1 MLVERHANAVV
12 AWAPAKVNLYLEIL
26 SRRPD
31 SYHEIESLLVAVS
44 LYDTLQFENEPTG
57 EIRLECEEAGLPT
70 GPGNLVYRAASLLRA
85 RSARKAGAAIRL
97 QKRIPIAAGLAG
109 GSSDAAAT
117 IAGLNELW
125 HLGLSTGQMMS
136 VGAELGS
143 DVAFFFSTPAAWCT
157 GRGEVVTR
165 LSLKYPLWFVL
176 LCPPFGLATADVYR
190 ATTVPDRVEDSSLFL
205 SAARAGDVDEIGRR
219 MHNRLQEAAEKL
231 CPALRRYQARLK
243 SFGPAGQMMSGSGA
257 SLFALCRNQEEAQ
270 AIARGLRV
278 GSEEGMDQRV
288 FIVRSCS

>member
-1 MLVERHANAVV
+1 MLIERHADAVV
-12 AWAPAKVNLYLEIL
+12 AWAPAKVNLYLEIVAK
-26 SRRPD
+26 RPD
-31 SYHEIESLLVAVS
+31 GYHEIESLLVAVS
-44 LYDTLQFENEPTG
+44 LYDTLQLENDPSG
-57 EIRLECEEAGLPT
+57 EVRLECEEAGLPT

-97 QKRIPIAAGLAG
+97 LKRIPVAAGLAG

-125 HLGLSTGQMMS
+125 QLRLSIAEMMS
-136 VGAELGS
+136 LGAELGS

-165 LSLKYPLWFVL
+165 FFLKYPLWFVL

-190 ATTVPDRVEDSSLFL
+190 AATVPDRAEDSSQFL
-205 SAARAGDVDEIGRR
+205 GAARAGDINEIGRR
-219 MHNRLQEAAEKL
+219 MHNRLQWPAEKL
-231 CPALRRYQARLK
+231 CPALGRYQTRLK
-243 SFGPAGQMMSGSGA
+243 GFGPAGQMLSGSGT